1 MKVKKTKKGTYK
13 KDNDEFF
20 DWLLV
25 CVLLGICV
33 FALTVNL
40 ITYIF

>member
-25 CVLLGICV
+25 CILLTICF

-40 ITYIF
+40 ITYFF